1 MARRDLDEWLWQV
14 GTELQRLSK
23 EVAPGGPKLARGSAW
38 QPRVDVAETPE
49 GLIVKAELAG
59 IGSEDVRISLDLK
72 NHTLS
77 LRGVRSEED
86 LQAAARCGYHQI
98 EIDYGEFE
106 REISLPEVPI
116 EANGMQAQYRNGF
129 LLIVIPK
136 AVEPS
141 TKVVMRRT
149 ITVRKTHV

>member
-1 MARRDLDEWLWQV
+1 MARRDLDEWLWQI
-14 GTELQRLSK
+14 GTELQRLSR

-38 QPRVDVAETPE
+38 QPRVDVAETSDS
-49 GLIVKAELAG
+49 LVIKAELAG

-72 NHTLS
+72 THTLL

-86 LQAAARCGYHQI
+86 LQEGARCGYHQI

-116 EANGMQAQYRNGF
+116 EAGGMGAQYRNGF
-129 LLIVIPK
+129 LIVIIPK
-136 AVEPS
+136 ALEPS
-141 TKVVMRRT
+141 TKVLMRRT